1 MRQFE
6 PYHVHSCYSN
16 CLTAPDST
24 MFIKDYA
31 KVYRKRGH
39 KVLCMSEHG
48 NRSNV
53 WEQFDICEAFK
64 ADKENPYEM
73 TPLAAAECYF
83 VPDRFAEIDGKKDG
97 RNFHLVLVAR
107 DMKGFYELNE
117 ALSEANLTGFYG
129 KARVDL
135 DILGKLNYKHFLCTT
150 ACVAGITKDEN
161 YEQLACQLHEI
172 FRDSFYLEVQH
183 HPQQIQVETNMKV
196 LRLYQKYHWP
206 LIYGTDSHYIR
217 KEDKVL
223 RTELLA
229 SAGITYGDED
239 SFDLHLPTADEA
251 FQMLWDQGVLVKARI
266 EEAMENTLIMR
277 EFEGVHFT
285 NEKKIPN
292 AYPEL
297 PLDRRNYLYKKTVC
311 DEYIKKA
318 GMPSKEEAT
327 ELHQEMDTITSTG
340 TADYFLIM
348 KKIIDKGKEYG
359 GVLTTTGRGSG
370 ASFATNFAMGFSS
383 INRLHCP
390 VKMFPERFISADRL
404 KNGLP
409 DLDCNMANVSAFEK
423 AGKEILGE
431 YGCLPMI
438 AFGTVKTLSA
448 FKLLAR
454 ARNLDFELAN
464 VISKQIQS
472 YEIDVKHA
480 LENNADDPD
489 YDVDDDVQID
499 SYVDEQYLDLI
510 EDSKQYKGIVTS
522 LSPHPCAHLLLDKD
536 IRREIGVIRVKAK
549 SGNKEAVY
557 GAFIDGKTADTYNYL
572 KADFLRVDVVKIIA
586 NTFDMIGQPVMPVS
600 ELEEKLK
607 NDPEVWKLYANGFTQ
622 GLNQVEKEK
631 STERVMHYKPKNV
644 AQLAA
649 FVAAIRPGFKSMLN
663 TFIDRKHFAYNIPSL
678 DNLLRTEE
686 IPESFLM
693 YDEQILQ
700 ILKAAGIPGPDA
712 YACTKAIKKKKADK
726 VASFKERFKEGFT
739 AVLKEKE
746 GATDKQAEEIVE
758 QIWTIINDAASY
770 MFCSA
775 HSVSMAYDSLYVAW
789 LKVHYPYELYV
800 TMLKLYNE
808 KKNKDKI
815 AQIISEMKRYKGI
828 KLIPGTFGQDNR
840 DWFVDKENATISQ
853 SISSIL
859 YMNKEVAEDLYQLG
873 QQEEA
878 EIGVEIIPAKLS
890 AEAKKKAAP
899 VKKRL
904 KELKKLYQDADKDDE
919 WTDVLMSEEEK
930 EDLEETKTKIAEE
943 GVKLEAELKAINDD
957 PASYETQTQEIIHT
971 AKLDCFTNVLR
982 AMQMG
987 CRIKKNQIEIL
998 IGLNYFSKFG
1008 KTGKLMKIYQEYFEG
1023 TNSITKLHK
1032 SFEQRLETL
1041 RQFEASLP
1049 DEELPAGQRLQTEYE
1064 NIGLC
1069 LSVDPTAPSNLYFV
1083 ESVDDKYSIRAKLY
1097 SVQRG
1102 TTGIV
1107 RIAKK
1112 DYTAQP
1118 LQEGLCM
1125 KMLEYNMRQK
1135 NTFRN
1140 GQRIPIPGEKD
1151 CWVTRYTIVY
1161 RERPSVA

>member
-31 KVYRKRGH
+31 KVYRERGH

-107 DMKGFYELNE
+107 DMEGFYELNE

-150 ACVAGITKDEN
+150 ACVAGIVRDEN
-161 YEQLACQLHEI
+161 YERLACQLHEI

-318 GMPSKEEAT
+318 GMPSKEEAA

-340 TADYFLIM
+340 TADYFLVM
-348 KKIIDKGKEYG
+348 KKILDRGVELG
-359 GVLTTTGRGSG
+359 GVVTKTGRGSC
-370 ASFATNFAMGFSS
+370 ASFASNYCLNFSS

-390 VKMFPERFISADRL
+390 VKLFPERFISADRL
-404 KNGLP
+404 VSSLP
-409 DLDCNMANVSAFEK
+409 DIDVNLANLEAFEK

-431 YGCLPMI
+431 YGCLPMV

-454 ARNLDFELAN
+454 ARDLDFDVAN
-464 VISKQIQS
+464 SVSKQIQS
-472 YEIDVKHA
+472 YELDVKHA
-480 LENNADDPD
+480 LENNSDDPD
-489 YDVDDDVQID
+489 YDVDDDVQIE
-499 SYVDEQYLDLI
+499 SYVDDQYLGLI
-510 EDSKQYKGIVTS
+510 EDSKQYKGIITS
-522 LSPHPCAHLLLDKD
+522 LSPHPCGHILLDKD
-536 IRREIGVIRVKAK
+536 IRREIGVIRVKSK
-549 SGNKEAVY
+549 SGNKEPVY
-557 GAFIDGKTADTYNYL
+557 AAFIDGKSMDAQNYV
-572 KADFLRVDVVKIIA
+572 KMDMLRVDVVKIIA
-586 NTFDMIGQPVMPVS
+586 DSFAMAGLPVMTVD
-600 ELEEKLK
+600 ELLK
-607 NDPEVWKLYANGFTQ
+607 DIKDDQRIWDLYKNRFTM
-622 GLNQVEKEK
+622 GLNQVEREK
-631 STERVMHYKPKNV
+631 SSERCSIYKPKNIEELT
-644 AQLAA
+644 ALIAG
-649 FVAAIRPGFKSMLN
+649 IRPGFKSMLS
-663 TFIDRKHFAYNIPSL
+663 TFINRQRFEYGIPSL
-678 DNLLRTEE
+678 DKLLKTEA
-686 IPESFLM
+686 IPDSFLM
-693 YDEQILQ
+693 FDEQILV

-712 YACTKAIKKKKADK
+712 YAATKAIKKKKYDK
-726 VASFKERFKEGFT
+726 VISYKQRFKEGFT
-739 AVLKEKE
+739 KYLKETE
-746 GATDKQAEEIVE
+746 GASEEKANEVVEEI
-758 QIWTIINDAASY
+758 WRIIENAASY
-770 MFCSA
+770 MFCAA
-775 HSVSMAYDSLYVAW
+775 HAFSMACDSLYVAW

-878 EIGVEIIPAKLS
+878 EIGVEIIPAKMS

-919 WTDVLMSEEEK
+919 WTDALMSEEEK

-1069 LSVDPTAPSNLYFV
+1069 LSVDPAAPSNLYFV

-1118 LQEGLCM
+1118 LQEGLCL